1 MVFDDFDIIVVYMLI
16 DGKLDISIFMVLKE
30 VFEMNVDRK
39 IFINIIFFNCLDRF
53 FLLLVKFNIFFFIIR
68 KVNFLILLI

>member
-1 MVFDDFDIIVVYMLI
+1 MVFDDFDITVVYMLI

-53 FLLLVKFNIFFFIIR
+53 VFVIS
-68 KVNFLILLI
+68 

>member
-30 VFEMNVDRK
+30 VFEMNVNRK

-53 FLLLVKFNIFFFIIR
+53 VFVIS
-68 KVNFLILLI
+68 

>member
-53 FLLLVKFNIFFFIIR
+53 VFVII
-68 KVNFLILLI
+68 

>member
-1 MVFDDFDIIVVYMLI
+1 MVFVDFDIIVVYMLI

-53 FLLLVKFNIFFFIIR
+53 VFVIS
-68 KVNFLILLI
+68 

>member
-1 MVFDDFDIIVVYMLI
+1 MVFDDFDIMVVYMLI

-53 FLLLVKFNIFFFIIR
+53 VFVIS
-68 KVNFLILLI
+68 

>member
-53 FLLLVKFNIFFFIIR
+53 FFVIS
-68 KVNFLILLI
+68 

>member
-53 FLLLVKFNIFFFIIR
+53 VFVIS
-68 KVNFLILLI
+68 